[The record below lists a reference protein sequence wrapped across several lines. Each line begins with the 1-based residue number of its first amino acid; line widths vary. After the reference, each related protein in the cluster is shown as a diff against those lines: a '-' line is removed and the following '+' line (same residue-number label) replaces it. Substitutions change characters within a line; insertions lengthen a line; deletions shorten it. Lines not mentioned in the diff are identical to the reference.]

1 MAADELRRMGY
12 GEQSA
17 CRSQPARALNVPFRH
32 GARSQPAFPDGL
44 QIGG

>member
-1 MAADELRRMGY
+1 MAADELRRMGC

-17 CRSQPARALNVPFRH
+17 CRIQPAPARAVPLRH
-32 GARSQPAFPDGL
+32 GARSQPAFPNGL